1 MQEFWDSHQDVIKD
15 GMSEQGRL
23 QRWIRKIRD
32 VLYKSIDADQ
42 VDKFLTAK
50 SLTEQ
55 NALFEQLPLD
65 KLKEI
70 QM

>member
-1 MQEFWDSHQDVIKD
+1 
-15 GMSEQGRL
+15 MSEQGRL

-32 VLYKSIDADQ
+32 ILYESINADQ
-42 VDKFLTAK
+42 MDKFLTAK
-50 SLTEQ
+50 SLAEQ
-55 NALFEQLPLD
+55 NALFEQLSLD